1 MKKILI
7 AAACMSMIGS
17 VQAQSNVTVYGVVDQ
32 YIDFSKAGSN
42 HGGRIQSGGLEG
54 SRFGF
59 RGSEDLGGGMKALFV
74 LEGGFNADDGT
85 SGQGALFG
93 RQSYVGLGGK
103 FGQATVGRQYSTY
116 YDTLVNYGLGGGLA
130 WGNATEYFNDM
141 SSLRINN
148 SIKYESPNFGG
159 LVLKGLYGM
168 GESTAPGARSVG
180 NVGSLGGQYEHGP
193 FSLGMSYT
201 QRESQPNNQ
210 ERWTAFGTAY
220 DFGPIKTAF
229 LASDVRDDVG
239 LNRSNTYEVSA
250 TIPLTNASLLLD
262 IGRYRNRALANANA
276 SSYSLRYDY
285 YLSKRTILYGGLAY
299 IRSDRNAVGPN
310 DATKGF
316 GIEGSTGAGLR
327 GAPGDS
333 SHAIIAGI
341 RHAF

>member
-32 YIDFSKAGSN
+32 YLDFSKAGAN

-59 RGSEDLGGGMKALFV
+59 KGTEDLGGGMKALFL
-74 LEGGFNADDGT
+74 LEGGINADDGT

-93 RQSYVGLGGK
+93 RQSFVGLGGN
-103 FGQATVGRQYSTY
+103 FGLATVGRQYSVY

-141 SSLRINN
+141 STSLRINN

-168 GESTAPGARSVG
+168 GEETEPGMRSLG
-180 NVGSLGGQYEHGP
+180 NVGSFGGQYDNGR
-193 FSLGMSYT
+193 FSLGASYT
-201 QRESQPNNQ
+201 QRESALNNMD
-210 ERWTAFGTAY
+210 RWAAFGTSY

-229 LASDVRDDVG
+229 LVSDVRDDIG
-239 LNRSNTYEVSA
+239 LSRNNTYELSA

-262 IGRYRNRALANANA
+262 IGRFHNRASDDANA

-285 YLSKRTILYGGLAY
+285 FVSKRTILYGGVAY
-299 IRSDRNAVGPN
+299 IRADRNAP
-310 DATKGF
+310 KF
-316 GIEGSTGAGLR
+316 GINGSTGAGLT
-327 GAPGDS
+327 GAVGDS